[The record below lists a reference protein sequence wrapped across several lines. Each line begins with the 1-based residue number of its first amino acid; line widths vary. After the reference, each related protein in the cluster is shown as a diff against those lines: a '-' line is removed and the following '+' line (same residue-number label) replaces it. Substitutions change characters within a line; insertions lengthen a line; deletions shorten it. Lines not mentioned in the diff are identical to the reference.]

1 MSRVPS
7 RSHAQERRFRRAAPT
22 FAQDAFLHTRARD
35 ELLRRLEAVQLAP
48 VRVLDLG
55 GGVGLGARALADL
68 YRKAAVTLVDTSADM
83 LEQAERRR
91 GWWRRFDCLTADAT
105 ALPLPDA
112 SIDLVFANLLL
123 PYLTEPEALFREVRR
138 VLRPRGY
145 FVFSTVGAGTMEVL
159 RSAFLR
165 VDDTPHIVD
174 FMDFHD
180 VGDCLSRAGFVAPVL
195 DADRL
200 TITFNTLQD
209 VCRDLRSAGA
219 RLPTECRTSLTG
231 AKRWAAAA
239 AAFGAGRDADGRVP
253 VACEL
258 VYGQAW
264 APDPDDGH
272 QRGVPSEV
280 VIPLGRLKR
289 R

>member
-1 MSRVPS
+1 MTILRVHSR
-7 RSHAQERRFRRAAPT
+7 AQERRLRLAAPA
-22 FAQDAFLHTRARD
+22 FAQEAFLHARARE
-35 ELLRRLEAVQLAP
+35 ELLRRLEP
-48 VRVLDLG
+48 VRLTPSRILDLG
-55 GGVGLGARALADL
+55 GGVGVGARALADL
-68 YRKAAVTLVDTSADM
+68 YRKAAVTTVDTSADM
-83 LEQAERRR
+83 REQAARLR
-91 GWWRRFDCLTADAT
+91 GWWRRFDCLAADAT

-123 PYLTEPEALFREVRR
+123 PYLSDPEALFREVRR

-145 FVFSTVGAGTMEVL
+145 FVFSTLGAGTFETL
-159 RSAFLR
+159 QTAFAR
-165 VDDTPHIVD
+165 VDNVPHLVD

-180 VGDCLSRAGFVAPVL
+180 VGDGLSRAGFVAPVL

-200 TITFNTLQD
+200 TVTYATLRD
-209 VCRDLRSAGA
+209 ACRDLRAAGA
-219 RLPTECRTSLTG
+219 SLPVDNRKTLTG

-239 AAFGAGRDADGRVP
+239 EAFAAQRDPDGRIP

-264 APDPDDGH
+264 APDLEDS
-272 QRGVPSEV
+272 RSSRRSSEV
-280 VIPLGRLKR
+280 VVPLASLKR